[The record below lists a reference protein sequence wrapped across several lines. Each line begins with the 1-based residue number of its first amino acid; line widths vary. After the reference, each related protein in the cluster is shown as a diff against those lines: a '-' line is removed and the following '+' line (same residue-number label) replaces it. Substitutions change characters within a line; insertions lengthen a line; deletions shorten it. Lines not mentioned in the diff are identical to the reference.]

1 MALKDWKKLPERKEI
16 DYNTTWYNKD
26 IAKIVIH
33 VVQSNYMQLNSLGY
47 KVYVEVFKKNNKN
60 IYPEDNYFKTR
71 TEALKYVKSYMRK
84 H

>member
-1 MALKDWKKLPERKEI
+1 MALKDWKKLSANKEL

-33 VVQSNYMQLNSLGY
+33 IIQPNYMFSNKTGY
-47 KVYVEVFKKNNKN
+47 KVYVEVFKHNNKN
-60 IYPEDNYFKTR
+60 IRAEDNYFETR
-71 TEALKYVKSYMRK
+71 DKALKYVKSYMRT